1 MPYAITGTISHAQM
15 NGGIEITQQQ
25 YLAALTGMQEGKVV
39 TVDGGVLRVDFPPPD
54 PLPEPSEESD
64 IPLE

>member
-1 MPYAITGTISHAQM
+1 MPYARNGAISHNPM
-15 NGGIEITQQQ
+15 DDCIEITEQQ
-25 YLAALTGMQEGKVV
+25 YLEALEGMQEGKAV

-54 PLPEPSEESD
+54 PLPKPSEESD